1 MADSPLTDSRSP
13 VERSD
18 SRDVAAEPKFDLV
31 ELATGR
37 LYLDGE
43 PEVRLR
49 SSADFAEAVYL
60 MVITIMSDGHQPI
73 GLTASVFY
81 ARTPLAPQDS
91 LSLEN
96 AVKEDITQRV
106 LSSRGEVVAQ
116 FVRFI
121 SRPVN
126 LASLLVR
133 EMLDAS
139 NRLEDMTQ
147 P

>member
-1 MADSPLTDSRSP
+1 M
-13 VERSD
+13 
-18 SRDVAAEPKFDLV
+18 AAEPKFDLV

-37 LYLDGE
+37 LYLEGE

-49 SSADFAEAVYL
+49 SSVDFTEAVYL
-60 MVITIMSDGHQPI
+60 VVITIMSDGHQPV
-73 GLTASVFY
+73 GLTASVFC
-81 ARTPLAPQDS
+81 APTPQDPHDR
-91 LSLEN
+91 LCLED
-96 AVKEDITQRV
+96 AVKEDINQRV
-106 LSSRGEVVAQ
+106 LSSRGKVVIQ

-126 LASLLVR
+126 LASFLVR

-139 NRLEDMTQ
+139 NQLGGMTQ